1 MLLIMTSM
9 KVMTRWWSGVFVVA
23 LLAVTSSCGGADS
36 SSPTAPTSAPTSQT
50 VPNLTGTW
58 TGTTFSTGTG
68 TVASAGITFF
78 QTGSALSGTWYAG
91 TTGGTLSGTI
101 NSSGGVSFTTT
112 PSNPLTCPLS
122 VTAVVAN
129 NVISGTWA
137 TTGCTEAITGTLS
150 LTKGGGL
157 TVGRIIEFVPLTDCC
172 SITASVQGVG
182 HTPLVP
188 YFKLKN
194 SGNASLTWTSILLN
208 GVTPDAVGC
217 TYTAGVDNRVNI
229 DPGVSWCVYRV
240 DGNTPNGGI
249 IHPGETSTDPFAV
262 RFYPNVVGT
271 HYLTL
276 KVVSDATGGT
286 DTLQITGTATP

>member
-1 MLLIMTSM
+1 MLLIMTSK
-9 KVMTRWWSGVFVVA
+9 KVMARWWSGVFVVA

-150 LTKGGGL
+150 LTKGGGS
-157 TVGRIIEFVPLTDCC
+157 TTPTATRIIEVVPKENCC
-172 SITASVQGVG
+172 SITQSLDAAL
-182 HTPLVP
+182 HIVP
-188 YFKLKN
+188 YFALKN

-208 GVTPDAVGC
+208 GATPESLGC
-217 TYTAGVDNRVNI
+217 SNSTVVD
-229 DPGVSWCVYRV
+229 WCVY
-240 DGNTPNGGI
+240 GNLNSPNGGI
-249 IHPGETSTDPFAV
+249 IHPGETSTDIFVV
-262 RFYPNVVGT
+262 RFYPKVVGT
-271 HYLTL
+271 YYLTL

-286 DTLQITGTATP
+286 DTLQITGIATP